1 VTRGVAGKGLKEQ
14 IKVLLVEDVETDA
27 DLALRELKRAGIRCV
42 GVRVDTESEFR
53 RELTQFQ
60 PHVILSDFSMPH
72 FDGMDALVIAREM
85 SPDTPFIFISGTIG
99 EEYAIGALRN
109 GAFDYVL
116 KNNLLRLPPAVE
128 RAVQDAKARSAKRR
142 AEQLRALEHLV
153 NRRLAEADSAS
164 STLREAI
171 RAVCEAE
178 RWECGRYFHFDDK
191 AGVLRFSES
200 WGVPGAAV
208 ERFISGSRE
217 LTHAPGVGLVGRVFV
232 SGEPL
237 WIADIGK
244 DARVTRA
251 TLASE
256 SGIRGAFVFPIKSAG
271 NTIGVLAFN
280 SREIREPEEPLLQ
293 AIGVIGAQIGQ
304 FLQRKLAEEEL
315 RRFRI
320 AMDNSADIIVLIDRA
335 TMRFVDVNN
344 TACKLLGYSRKEL
357 LEMGPQDVL
366 PVSRD
371 ELERSYDE
379 LIANPSVTGSL
390 KTDYRRK
397 DGTLLPFEST
407 RRVLRSGDE
416 WSIVAI
422 SRDIGERI
430 GAEEALRK
438 SNERFNLAVRATNDV
453 IWDWDIATDELWWN
467 DNLTKAFGYRRDDL
481 DRTRKSWYDLIHPED
496 RDRVVNDLH
505 RLLELGGESW
515 SDKYRLR
522 RADGSY
528 AFIFDRGHVIRDASD
543 KAVRMIGA
551 KADVTA
557 RKEAEERLSYMA
569 QFDTLTG
576 LPNRHLFRDRLAQT
590 LAQAQR
596 NNQLVGVMYLDLDRF
611 KVINDTFG
619 HAAGDAL
626 LVQVAEG
633 VNQALR
639 SGDSAG
645 RISGDEF
652 AVVLSNLAK
661 ADDAALVAKKV
672 LMALARPFDLEG
684 IQTYT
689 SASIGIA
696 IYPDD
701 GGDADGLLKNAGTA
715 MHRVKEKG
723 RNNYQFYLPEM
734 NERAVRRLQLESGL
748 RGALERKEFLLHYQP
763 KVELASGVISGFE
776 ALLRWQH
783 PERGLV
789 SPAQFIPILEDT
801 GLMVPVGEWVMLTVC
816 EQIKAWQSQGIK
828 PRPVAIN
835 LSGRQ
840 FQQKNLEATVARLI
854 QETGID
860 PALLEL
866 ELTESILMSDAE
878 EAVRTLKNLTASG
891 VRLTV
896 DDFGTGY
903 SSLAYLKRFPL
914 DALKIDHAFIRDATS
929 DPDDAAIA
937 IAIINLAHS
946 LKIKVVAEGV
956 ETAAQL
962 NFLRAHGCDEM
973 QGFYF
978 ARPLSV
984 ADCTQ
989 TLIEDRRLEN

>member
-1 VTRGVAGKGLKEQ
+1 
-14 IKVLLVEDVETDA
+14 
-27 DLALRELKRAGIRCV
+27 
-42 GVRVDTESEFR
+42 
-53 RELTQFQ
+53 
-60 PHVILSDFSMPH
+60 M
-72 FDGMDALVIAREM
+72 
-85 SPDTPFIFISGTIG
+85 
-99 EEYAIGALRN
+99 
-109 GAFDYVL
+109 
-116 KNNLLRLPPAVE
+116 
-128 RAVQDAKARSAKRR
+128 
-142 AEQLRALEHLV
+142 RALEHLV
-153 NRRLAEADSAS
+153 NRCLAKADSAS

-171 RAVCEAE
+171 RAVCESE

-191 AGVLRFSES
+191 AGVLRFSEA
-200 WGVPGAAV
+200 WGVPDAAV
-208 ERFISGSRE
+208 ERFISESRE
-217 LTHAPGVGLVGRVFV
+217 LTYVPGVGLAGRVWQ
-232 SGEPL
+232 SGQPL

-244 DARVTRA
+244 DARVSRA
-251 TLASE
+251 MLAGE
-256 SGIRGAFVFPIKSAG
+256 TGIRGAFVFPIISAG
-271 NTIGVLAFN
+271 NTIGVLAFS
-280 SREIREPEEPLLQ
+280 SRENREPEERLLQ
-293 AIGVIGAQIGQ
+293 AIGVIGGQIGQ
-304 FLQRKLAEEEL
+304 FLQRKLAEEKL

-320 AMDNSADIIVLIDRA
+320 AMDHSADMIVLIDRA
-335 TMRFVDVNN
+335 TMRFVDVNE
-344 TACKLLGYSRKEL
+344 TACKLLGYAREEL
-357 LEMGPQDVL
+357 LAMGPQDVL

-379 LIANPSVTGSL
+379 LIANPSVSGGM

-407 RRVLRSGDE
+407 RRVERSGDE

-422 SRDIGERI
+422 SRDISERVA
-430 GAEEALRK
+430 AEEALRK

-453 IWDWDIATDELWWN
+453 IWDLDIVTDELWWN

-481 DRTRKSWYDLIHPED
+481 GRTRRSWYDLIHPED
-496 RDRVVNDLH
+496 RDRVVTGLH

-515 SDKYRLR
+515 SDEYRLR

-528 AFIFDRGHVIRDASD
+528 AFVYDRGHVIRDGSD

-557 RKEAEERLSYMA
+557 RKEAEERLSYLA

-576 LPNRHLFRDRLAQT
+576 LPNRHLFRDRFAQT

-596 NNQLVGVMYLDLDRF
+596 NNRLVGVMYIDLDRF
-611 KVINDTFG
+611 KIINDTFG
-619 HAAGDAL
+619 HAAGDKV

-633 VNQALR
+633 LNQALR
-639 SGDSAG
+639 SGDSVG
-645 RISGDEF
+645 RVSGDEF

-661 ADDAALVAKKV
+661 ADDAALVAKKA

-696 IYPDD
+696 IFPDD
-701 GGDADGLLKNAGTA
+701 GGDADGLLKNASTA

-748 RGALERKEFLLHYQP
+748 RGAIERKEFLLHYQP
-763 KVELASGVISGFE
+763 KVELASGGISGFE

-801 GLMVPVGEWVMLTVC
+801 GLIIPVGEWVMLTVC
-816 EQIKAWQSQGIK
+816 DQINAWQSQGIK

-835 LSGRQ
+835 LSARQ
-840 FQQKNLEATVARLI
+840 FQQKGLDATVARLI

-878 EAVRTLKNLTASG
+878 EAVGTLKNLTASG

-903 SSLAYLKRFPL
+903 SSLA
-914 DALKIDHAFIRDATS
+914 
-929 DPDDAAIA
+929 
-937 IAIINLAHS
+937 
-946 LKIKVVAEGV
+946 
-956 ETAAQL
+956 
-962 NFLRAHGCDEM
+962 
-973 QGFYF
+973 
-978 ARPLSV
+978 
-984 ADCTQ
+984 
-989 TLIEDRRLEN
+989 